1 MGGPR
6 LAQPDINGV
15 VNDFTSAE
23 NGVVVFAASEG
34 REVAYEEKDW
44 GHGAFSKALLEAL
57 SGQADI
63 FRGRREITVAGLE
76 FWLSDRVK
84 ELTKDRQHPTSVK
97 PNAIRDI
104 AVAQLR

>member
-1 MGGPR
+1 MGKSR
-6 LAQPDINGV
+6 LPQPDINGV

-34 REVAYEEKDW
+34 REVAYEEQSW
-44 GHGAFSKALLEAL
+44 GHGAFTKALLEVL
-57 SGQADI
+57 NGQADV

-104 AVAQLR
+104 TVARLQ

>member
-1 MGGPR
+1 MG
-6 LAQPDINGV
+6 L
-15 VNDFTSAE
+15 
-23 NGVVVFAASEG
+23 VVFAASEG

-84 ELTKDRQHPTSVK
+84 ELTKDRQHPTSV
-97 PNAIRDI
+97 
-104 AVAQLR
+104 

>member
-6 LAQPDINGV
+6 LVQPDINGV

-34 REVAYEEKDW
+34 REVAYEERSW

-57 SGQADI
+57 SGKADI
-63 FRGRREITVAGLE
+63 FPGRREITVAGLE

-84 ELTKDRQHPTSVK
+84 QLTKDRQHPTSVK
-97 PNAIRDI
+97 PYAIRDI
-104 AVAQLR
+104 AIAELR